1 MINEFINASAG
12 TGKTYT
18 LLNNIF
24 VYNNG
29 VPSVDYQT
37 AVENINKSV
46 FLTFSNSATEE
57 IKDRIFRGL
66 LQCKN
71 KPATTLSEDI
81 VSQGIDMKVYTI
93 HSFALE
99 MVKKFR
105 YKLGLPSE
113 VTFSDDS
120 DPIWNNCVK
129 EFFYKNW
136 NYDSLKEI
144 LKVKDNNREQ
154 SALFELFWLLTNR
167 RSFEQFITEKGV
179 TVFFLASL
187 GKSSARNIDSNE
199 TKQEIKELF
208 KALDTDISTDFS
220 KQIYKIKETFAY
232 IETNVDY
239 KQAKKPE
246 KQKEEEKLEPYL
258 SFLKN
263 ITELLNMCSCFTEQ
277 ILLYIGEQYYM
288 PKMFVNGIFDFDA
301 VIYLFVKELV
311 NNDINNLLDN
321 LKDEDYIFDNL
332 YIDEAQDNDV
342 IQNYFIILFGAT
354 SCPVKVTIVGD
365 IKQSIYGWRNSYPK
379 EFLEIGNECRHS
391 LTGTIKTTSLSITR
405 RILSKET
412 MDAINKV
419 CSYVRS
425 FFQWWYD
432 KNDELLEND
441 SIRHCTKKARI
452 EHWTGLALTEEYK
465 TKLKDFLS
473 QGNNAVLV
481 RKIKYVNV
489 LKGLSDVLNELNA
502 NYRLSLSISEQEG
515 HKTKTLKP
523 ELEFIKILFGALS
536 QDLSGNI
543 PFAMFWSAS
552 GQYIIKNIFNKLE
565 NKESFVEKFKA
576 IFKKL
581 YADAQNN
588 IYSNR
593 IEAVYKL
600 FDEYDIWNCL
610 SHKFSN
616 DIDLKETRR
625 LFCHILTRAQ
635 LAENKKIQDVNGT
648 SFIDTAK
655 AIIETGDITLSSYS
669 IEAEGI
675 HADNNSTD
683 VITIHG
689 SKGLTYDKVVVVT
702 EEDKNFFTSHEDFR
716 ELGLDTHGKE
726 YKMLFNIDFKNI
738 LQPSPQITISYFPY
752 LNNIPAY
759 ILKRGQELWK
769 GSLDLYKKIKNL
781 IMSESLNLLY
791 VALTRAKTD
800 IIFINIAKSKK
811 ETISKSSK
819 RKTKTEK
826 EVIDFFEHFVRV
838 DIKNDEE
845 KEEKVDNPPIV
856 YISNENKFE
865 QMDISK
871 SVKTKSV
878 RSQIKNKI
886 SNKYEKGVLN
896 SLDRMEKVKIGSML
910 HNAVQ
915 NILPKT
921 KTAKD
926 FMNCVDEIKTD
937 IKDTKSLEYQAIDIL
952 SYNNKIIEDNES
964 MLKQNYTFSN
974 EVSIW
979 HFNSDGTLI
988 KGSIDTL
995 GFKDDEA
1002 LIIEYKVLFDEKSS
1016 QKDLA
1021 DSQMREYEKMLEC
1034 LKDSNITIK
1043 NKYMPF
1049 TANGL

>member
-29 VPSVDYQT
+29 VPSVDYKT
-37 AVENINKSV
+37 AAENINKSV

-81 VSQGIDMKVYTI
+81 VTQGIDMKVYTI

-99 MVKKFR
+99 MVRKFR

-113 VTFSDDS
+113 IDFSDDTE
-120 DPIWNNCVK
+120 PIWDNCVE
-129 EFFYKNW
+129 EFFYKHW

-144 LKVKDNNREQ
+144 LKIKDTNREQ

-167 RSFEQFITEKGV
+167 RSFEQFVTEKGV

-187 GKSSARNIDSNE
+187 GKSSACNIDSDK
-199 TKQEIKELF
+199 TKQEITKLF
-208 KALDTDISTDFS
+208 KLLDTDILTDFS
-220 KQIYKIKETFAY
+220 KQIYKIKETFSY
-232 IETNVDY
+232 IETTVDY

-246 KQKEEEKLEPYL
+246 KQKEEEKLEPHL
-258 SFLKN
+258 PFLKS

-277 ILLYIGEQYYM
+277 ILLYIGEQSYM

-301 VIYLFVKELV
+301 VIYLFIKELV
-311 NNDINNLLDN
+311 NDDINNFLQT
-321 LKDEDYIFDNL
+321 LKDEDYTFENL

-354 SCPVKVTIVGD
+354 NCPVKVTIVGD

-379 EFLEIGNECRHS
+379 EFLEIGSECRQS
-391 LTGTIKTTSLSITR
+391 LTGAIKTTSLSTTR
-405 RILSKET
+405 RILSRQT

-419 CSYVRS
+419 CSYIKKS
-425 FFQWWYD
+425 FQWWYD
-432 KNDELLEND
+432 KNDELIEND
-441 SIRHCTKKARI
+441 NIKKSDKNARI
-452 EHWTGLALTEEYK
+452 EHWTGLSLTEEYK
-465 TKLKDFLS
+465 AKLKEFLA
-473 QGNNAVLV
+473 QGNNAVIV
-481 RKIKYVNV
+481 RKIKYVNI

-502 NYRLSLSISEQEG
+502 NYRLSLSISEQDEQ
-515 HKTKTLKP
+515 KVKTLKP
-523 ELEFIKILFGALS
+523 ELEFIKVLFGALS

-543 PFAMFWSAS
+543 PFTMFWSAS
-552 GQYIIKNIFNKLE
+552 GQYITKKFFNKLE
-565 NKESFVEKFKA
+565 NKESFIEKFKT

-581 YADAQNN
+581 YTDAQNN

-610 SHKFSN
+610 YHKFSN
-616 DIDLKETRR
+616 DIDLMETRR
-625 LFCHILTRAQ
+625 MFCHILTRAQ
-635 LAENKKIQDVNGT
+635 LAENKKTQNLNST
-648 SFIDTAK
+648 SFIDTAR
-655 AIIETGDITLSSYS
+655 AIIEKGDITLSSYS
-669 IEAEGI
+669 IEAEDI
-675 HADNNSTD
+675 LADKNSID

-702 EEDKNFFTSHEDFR
+702 EENKNFFTSHENFK
-716 ELGLDTHGKE
+716 EQGLDAHGKE

-738 LQPSPQITISYFPY
+738 LQPNPEITISYFPY

-759 ILKRGQELWK
+759 ILKSGKELWK
-769 GSLDLYKKIKNL
+769 GSLDLYNKIKNL

-800 IIFINIAKSKK
+800 IIFINIAKPKK
-811 ETISKSSK
+811 ETISQSSK

-826 EVIDFFEHFVRV
+826 EVIDFFEKFVRFN
-838 DIKNDEE
+838 IKTDEE
-845 KEEKVDNPPIV
+845 KEEKVDNPPII

-878 RSQIKNKI
+878 RSQIKSKI
-886 SNKYEKGVLN
+886 SQKYEKSILN

-921 KTAKD
+921 KTAKE
-926 FMNCVDEIKTD
+926 FMNCVNEIKTD
-937 IKDTKSLEYQAIDIL
+937 IQDTKSLQYQAMDIL
-952 SYNNKIIEDNES
+952 SQNNKIIEDNETILNKS
-964 MLKQNYTFSN
+964 YTFSN
-974 EVSIW
+974 EVPVW
-979 HFNSDGTLI
+979 HFNSNGTLI

-1021 DSQMREYEKMLEC
+1021 DSQMQEYEKMLEC
-1034 LKDSNITIK
+1034 LKNADVTIK

-1049 TANGL
+1049 VACN

>member
-24 VYNNG
+24 VYANG
-29 VPSVDYQT
+29 VPTVDYKT

-66 LQCKN
+66 LQCKG
-71 KPATTLSEDI
+71 KPATTLSQDI

-105 YKLGLPSE
+105 YRLGLPSE
-113 VTFSDDS
+113 VDFSDDS
-120 DPIWNNCVK
+120 DPIWDNCVK
-129 EFFYKNW
+129 EFFYKSW

-144 LKVKDNNREQ
+144 LKIKDNNREQ
-154 SALFELFWLLTNR
+154 TALFELFWLLTNR
-167 RSFEQFITEKGV
+167 SSFEQFIIEKGA

-187 GKSSARNIDSNE
+187 GKSSACNIDCDK
-199 TKQEIKELF
+199 TKQKIKELF

-220 KQIYKIKETFAY
+220 KQIYKIKETFSY
-232 IETNVDY
+232 IETSVDY

-246 KQKEEEKLEPYL
+246 KQNEEEKIEPYL
-258 SFLKN
+258 PFLKN

-277 ILLYIGEQYYM
+277 ILLCIGEQYYM

-301 VIYLFVKELV
+301 VIFLFIKELARD
-311 NNDINNLLDN
+311 DINSFLQE
-321 LKDEDYIFDNL
+321 LKDEDYTFENL

-354 SCPVKVTIVGD
+354 NCPVKVTVVGD

-379 EFLEIGNECRHS
+379 EFLEIGNECRQS
-391 LTGTIKTTSLSITR
+391 LAGTIKTTSLSTTR

-412 MDAINKV
+412 MNAINKV
-419 CSYVRS
+419 CFYAKKV
-425 FFQWWYD
+425 FQWWFE

-441 SIRHCTKKARI
+441 IIKKSGKSANL
-452 EHWTGLALTEEYK
+452 EHWTGLSLTDEYK
-465 TKLKDFLS
+465 AKLKEFLA

-481 RKIKYVNV
+481 RKIKYVNKI
-489 LKGLSDVLNELNA
+489 KGLSDVLNELNA
-502 NYRLSLSISEQEG
+502 NYRLSLSISEQDG
-515 HKTKTLKP
+515 QKAKTLKP
-523 ELEFIKILFGALS
+523 ELEFIKVLFGALS
-536 QDLSGNI
+536 QDLSNNI
-543 PFAMFWSAS
+543 PFTMFWSTS
-552 GQYIIKNIFNKLE
+552 GQYITKSIFNKLE
-565 NKESFVEKFKA
+565 NKESFIERFKT
-576 IFKKL
+576 IFNKL
-581 YADAQNN
+581 YMDAQNN

-610 SHKFSN
+610 SHKF
-616 DIDLKETRR
+616 LKDTNLMEIRR

-635 LAENKKIQDVNGT
+635 LAENKKTQNLNST

-655 AIIETGDITLSSYS
+655 AIIETGDVTLSSYS
-669 IEAEGI
+669 IETEDI
-675 HADNNSTD
+675 LSDKNSID

-689 SKGLTYDKVVVVT
+689 SKGLTYDKVVVVS
-702 EEDKNFFTSHEDFR
+702 EENKNFFTSHENFQER
-716 ELGLDTHGKE
+716 GLDTHGKE

-738 LQPSPQITISYFPY
+738 LQSNPDIKVSYFPY
-752 LNNIPAY
+752 LSNIPAY
-759 ILKRGQELWK
+759 ILKNGQELWK
-769 GSLDLYKKIKNL
+769 ESLNLYNKIKDL

-800 IIFINIAKSKK
+800 IIFVNIAKPKK
-811 ETISKSSK
+811 EKISKSSK
-819 RKTKTEK
+819 AKPKIEKNIINLFENFTKFNIEA
-826 EVIDFFEHFVRV
+826 
-838 DIKNDEE
+838 DEE
-845 KEEKVDNPPIV
+845 NKEDVDNAPIV
-856 YISNENKFE
+856 YISNENEFK
-865 QMDISK
+865 QMDILK

-878 RSQIKNKI
+878 RSEIKSKINK
-886 SNKYEKGVLN
+886 KYEKGVLN

-921 KTAKD
+921 KTAQD
-926 FMNCVDEIKTD
+926 FMNCVNDMKTV
-937 IKDTKSLEYQAIDIL
+937 IEDTASLQYQAIDIL
-952 SYNNKIIEDNES
+952 SKNNKIIEDNENI
-964 MLKQNYTFSN
+964 LKENYTFSN
-974 EVSIW
+974 EVPIW
-979 HFNSDGTLI
+979 HFNNDGTLI

-995 GFKDDEA
+995 GFKKDEA

-1016 QKDLA
+1016 QKETA
-1021 DSQMREYEKMLEC
+1021 DSQMQQYEKMLEC
-1034 LKDSNITIK
+1034 LKDTDITIK
-1043 NKYMPF
+1043 KKYMPF
-1049 TANGL
+1049 VAGK

>member
-1 MINEFINASAG
+1 MISEFINASAG

-24 VYNNG
+24 AYNNG
-29 VPSVDYQT
+29 VPAVDYKT

-66 LQCKN
+66 LQCKD
-71 KPATTLSEDI
+71 KPETTLSEDI
-81 VSQGIDMKVYTI
+81 VAQGVDMKVYTI

-105 YKLGLPSE
+105 YKLGLPSQ
-113 VTFSDDS
+113 VDFSDDS
-120 DPIWNNCVK
+120 DPIWDNCVK
-129 EFFYKNW
+129 EFFYKSW

-144 LKVKDNNREQ
+144 LKIKDNNREQ

-167 RSFEQFITEKGV
+167 SSFEQFIKEKGE

-187 GKSSARNIDSNE
+187 GKSSACNIDSDE
-199 TKQEIKELF
+199 IKQEINKLF
-208 KALDTDISTDFS
+208 KLLDTDISTDFS
-220 KQIYKIKETFAY
+220 KQIYKIKETFSY
-232 IETNVDY
+232 IETSVNY
-239 KQAKKPE
+239 KQEKKSE
-246 KQKEEEKLEPYL
+246 KEKIEPYL
-258 SFLKN
+258 PFLKN

-277 ILLYIGEQYYM
+277 ILLYIGEQSYM

-301 VIYLFVKELV
+301 VIFLFIKWLVKD
-311 NNDINNLLDN
+311 DINSFLQD
-321 LKDEDYIFDNL
+321 LKDEDYTFENL

-379 EFLEIGNECRHS
+379 EFLEIGNECRQS
-391 LTGTIKTTSLSITR
+391 LTGTIKTTSLSTTR
-405 RILSKET
+405 RILSRQT

-419 CSYVRS
+419 CSYVKKS
-425 FFQWWYD
+425 FRWWYD
-432 KNDELLEND
+432 KSDELLEND
-441 SIRHCTKKARI
+441 IIKNSNKTAKI
-452 EHWTGLALTEEYK
+452 EHWTGLSLTDEYK
-465 TKLKDFLS
+465 VKLKEFLA

-481 RKIKYVNV
+481 RKIKYVNN

-502 NYRLSLSISEQEG
+502 NYRLSLSISEQDG
-515 HKTKTLKP
+515 QKVKTLKP
-523 ELEFIKILFGALS
+523 ELEFIKVLFGALS
-536 QDLSGNI
+536 QDLSNNI
-543 PFAMFWSAS
+543 PFTMFWATS
-552 GQYIIKNIFNKLE
+552 GQYITKNIFNKLE
-565 NKESFVEKFKA
+565 NKESFIEKFKT

-581 YADAQNN
+581 YTDAQNN

-616 DIDLKETRR
+616 DIDLMETRR
-625 LFCHILTRAQ
+625 MFCHILTRAQ
-635 LAENKKIQDVNGT
+635 LAENKKTQDLNST
-648 SFIDTAK
+648 SFIDTAR

-669 IEAEGI
+669 IEAEDI
-675 HADNNSTD
+675 LAAKNSID

-702 EEDKNFFTSHEDFR
+702 EEDKNFFTSHENFQ
-716 ELGLDTHGKE
+716 EQGLDTHGKE

-738 LQPSPQITISYFPY
+738 LQSNPEITISYFPY

-759 ILKRGQELWK
+759 ILKSGQELWK
-769 GSLDLYKKIKNL
+769 GSLDLYNKIKNL

-800 IIFINIAKSKK
+800 IIFINMVKPKQKSKK
-811 ETISKSSK
+811 SKI
-819 RKTKTEK
+819 EQL
-826 EVIDFFEHFVRV
+826 DFFESFVRS
-838 DIKNDEE
+838 DIKTDEEE

-856 YISNENKFE
+856 YISNENKFA

-878 RSQIKNKI
+878 RSEIKSKI
-886 SNKYEKGVLN
+886 SKKYEKGILN

-921 KTAKD
+921 KTAKE
-926 FMNCVDEIKTD
+926 FMNYVDEIKTD
-937 IKDTKSLEYQAIDIL
+937 IQDTNSLQYQAIDIL
-952 SYNNKIIEDNES
+952 SQNNKIIEDNETI
-964 MLKQNYTFSN
+964 LNQNYTFSN
-974 EVSIW
+974 EVPIW

-1021 DSQMREYEKMLEC
+1021 QSQMQQYEQMLEF
-1034 LKDSNITIK
+1034 LKDSDITIK

-1049 TANGL
+1049 ISK

>member
-29 VPSVDYQT
+29 VPSVDYKT
-37 AVENINKSV
+37 AAENINKSV

-81 VSQGIDMKVYTI
+81 VTQGIDMKVYTI

-99 MVKKFR
+99 MVRKFR

-113 VTFSDDS
+113 IDFSDES
-120 DPIWNNCVK
+120 DPIWDNCVK

-144 LKVKDNNREQ
+144 LKIKDTNREQ

-167 RSFEQFITEKGV
+167 RSFEQFVTEKGV

-187 GKSSARNIDSNE
+187 GKSSACNIDSDE
-199 TKQEIKELF
+199 TKQEITKLF
-208 KALDTDISTDFS
+208 KLLDTDILTDFS
-220 KQIYKIKETFAY
+220 KQIYKIKETFSY
-232 IETNVDY
+232 IETTVDY

-246 KQKEEEKLEPYL
+246 KQKEEEKLEPHL
-258 SFLKN
+258 PFLKS

-277 ILLYIGEQYYM
+277 ILLYIGEQSYM

-301 VIYLFVKELV
+301 VIYLFIKELV
-311 NNDINNLLDN
+311 NDDINIFLQT
-321 LKDEDYIFDNL
+321 LKDEDYTFENL

-354 SCPVKVTIVGD
+354 NCPVKVTIVGD

-379 EFLEIGNECRHS
+379 EFLEIGSECRQS
-391 LTGTIKTTSLSITR
+391 LTGTIKTTSLSTTR
-405 RILSKET
+405 RILSRQT

-419 CSYVRS
+419 CSYIKKS
-425 FFQWWYD
+425 FQWWYD
-432 KNDELLEND
+432 KNDELIEND
-441 SIRHCTKKARI
+441 NIKKSDKNARI
-452 EHWTGLALTEEYK
+452 EHWTGLSLTEEYK
-465 TKLKDFLS
+465 AKLKEFLA
-473 QGNNAVLV
+473 QGNNAVIV
-481 RKIKYVNV
+481 RKIKYVNI

-502 NYRLSLSISEQEG
+502 NYRLSLSISEQDEQ
-515 HKTKTLKP
+515 KVKTLKP
-523 ELEFIKILFGALS
+523 ELEFIKVLFGALS

-543 PFAMFWSAS
+543 PFTMFWSAS
-552 GQYIIKNIFNKLE
+552 GQYITKKIFNKLE
-565 NKESFVEKFKA
+565 NKESFIEKFKT

-581 YADAQNN
+581 YTDAQNN

-610 SHKFSN
+610 YHKFSN
-616 DIDLKETRR
+616 DIDLMETRR
-625 LFCHILTRAQ
+625 MFCHILTRAQ
-635 LAENKKIQDVNGT
+635 LAENKKTQNLNST

-655 AIIETGDITLSSYS
+655 AIIEKGDITLSSYS
-669 IEAEGI
+669 IEAEDI
-675 HADNNSTD
+675 LADKNSID

-702 EEDKNFFTSHEDFR
+702 EEGKNFFTSHENFK
-716 ELGLDTHGKE
+716 EQGLDAHGKE

-738 LQPSPQITISYFPY
+738 LQPNPEITISYFPY

-759 ILKRGQELWK
+759 ILKSGKELWK
-769 GSLDLYKKIKNL
+769 GSLDLYNKIKNL

-800 IIFINIAKSKK
+800 IIFINIAKPKK
-811 ETISKSSK
+811 ETISQSSK

-826 EVIDFFEHFVRV
+826 EVIDFFEKFVRFN
-838 DIKNDEE
+838 IKTDEE
-845 KEEKVDNPPIV
+845 KEEKVDNPPII

-878 RSQIKNKI
+878 RSQIKSKI
-886 SNKYEKGVLN
+886 SQKYEKSILN

-921 KTAKD
+921 KTAKE
-926 FMNCVDEIKTD
+926 FMNCVNEIKTD
-937 IKDTKSLEYQAIDIL
+937 IQDTKSLQYQAMDIL
-952 SYNNKIIEDNES
+952 SQNNKIIEDNETILNKS
-964 MLKQNYTFSN
+964 YTFSN
-974 EVSIW
+974 EVPVW
-979 HFNSDGTLI
+979 HFNSNGTLI

-1016 QKDLA
+1016 QKKLA
-1021 DSQMREYEKMLEC
+1021 DSQMQEYEKMLEC
-1034 LKDSNITIK
+1034 LKNADITIK

>member
-24 VYNNG
+24 AYNNG
-29 VPSVDYQT
+29 APTTDYKT

-66 LQCKN
+66 LQCEN
-71 KPATTLSEDI
+71 KPETTLSEDI
-81 VSQGIDMKVYTI
+81 VAQGVDMKVYTI

-99 MVKKFR
+99 MVRKFR
-105 YKLGLPSE
+105 YKLGLPAE
-113 VTFSDDS
+113 IDFSDDS

-144 LKVKDNNREQ
+144 LKIKDNNREQ
-154 SALFELFWLLTNR
+154 AALFELFWLLTNR

-187 GKSSARNIDSNE
+187 GKSSACNIDSDK

-208 KALDTDISTDFS
+208 KALDTDILTDFS
-220 KQIYKIKETFAY
+220 KQIYKIKEAY
-232 IETNVDY
+232 SDMESNADNY
-239 KQAKKPE
+239 KKAENSK
-246 KQKEEEKLEPYL
+246 PYL
-258 SFLKN
+258 QFLKN

-277 ILLYIGEQYYM
+277 ILLYIGEQSYM

-301 VIYLFVKELV
+301 VIYLFIKELV
-311 NNDINNLLDN
+311 NDDINNFLQN
-321 LKDEDYIFDNL
+321 LKDEDYTFENL

-379 EFLEIGNECRHS
+379 EFLEIGNECRQS
-391 LTGTIKTTSLSITR
+391 LTGTIKITSLSTTR
-405 RILSKET
+405 RILSRQT

-419 CSYVRS
+419 CFYVKKY
-425 FFQWWYD
+425 FQWWYD
-432 KNDELLEND
+432 KDDELLEND
-441 SIRHCTKKARI
+441 TIRNSDKSARI
-452 EHWTGLALTEEYK
+452 EHWTGLSLTEEYK
-465 TKLKDFLS
+465 TKLKEFLA

-481 RKIKYVNV
+481 RKIKYVNK

-502 NYRLSLSISEQEG
+502 NYRLALSISDQDG
-515 HKTKTLKP
+515 QKVKTLKP
-523 ELEFIKILFGALS
+523 ELEFIKVLFGSLS

-543 PFAMFWSAS
+543 PFTMFWATS
-552 GQYIIKNIFNKLE
+552 GQYITKNIFNKLE
-565 NKESFVEKFKA
+565 DKESFIEKFKT

-588 IYSNR
+588 VYSNR

-610 SHKFSN
+610 SHKFSD
-616 DIDLKETRR
+616 DIDLMETRR
-625 LFCHILTRAQ
+625 MFCHILARAQ
-635 LAENKKIQDVNGT
+635 LAENKKTQDLNST
-648 SFIDTAK
+648 SFIDRAK

-669 IEAEGI
+669 IETEDI
-675 HADNNSTD
+675 HADKNSID

-689 SKGLTYDKVVVVT
+689 SKGLTYDKVVIVT
-702 EEDKNFFTSHEDFR
+702 EEGKNFFTSHENFQ
-716 ELGLDTHGKE
+716 EQGLDTHGKE

-738 LQPSPQITISYFPY
+738 LQTNPEITISYFPY

-759 ILKRGQELWK
+759 ILKSGQELWK
-769 GSLDLYKKIKNL
+769 GSLDLYRKIKDL

-800 IIFINIAKSKK
+800 IIFINIAKPKK
-811 ETISKSSK
+811 EIISKSSK
-819 RKTKTEK
+819 RKTKTE
-826 EVIDFFEHFVRV
+826 EIAVDFFENFDRFN
-838 DIKNDEE
+838 IKTDEE

-878 RSQIKNKI
+878 RSQIKSKI

-921 KTAKD
+921 KTAKE
-926 FMNCVDEIKTD
+926 FMNSVNEMKTD
-937 IKDTKSLEYQAIDIL
+937 IQDTKSLQYQAMDIL
-952 SYNNKIIEDNES
+952 SKNNKIIEDNEAV
-964 MLKQNYTFSN
+964 LKDNYTFNN
-974 EVSIW
+974 EVPIW
-979 HFNSDGTLI
+979 HFNSTGTLI

-995 GFKDDEA
+995 GFKGNEA

-1016 QKDLA
+1016 QEKLA
-1021 DSQMREYEKMLEC
+1021 DSQMQEYEKMLEC
-1034 LKDSNITIK
+1034 LKDSDITIK